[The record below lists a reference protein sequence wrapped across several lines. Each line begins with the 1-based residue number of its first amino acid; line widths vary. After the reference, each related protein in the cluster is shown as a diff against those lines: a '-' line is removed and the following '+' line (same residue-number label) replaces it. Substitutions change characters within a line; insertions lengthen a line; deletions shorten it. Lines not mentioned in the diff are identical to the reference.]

1 MGITLTL
8 IVYYLIGIYS
18 YSNFIT
24 IFEAHMKKIFPARF
38 QIEWFQ
44 QKNNPPEVNIIEP
57 ENKSVQPVNTLI
69 PYSINIS
76 DGEDGESKYE
86 EIPFDKVLLEVKYV
100 NENPENALYL
110 EKDKP
115 EKRKG
120 LLLINKFDCFT
131 CHQFKTRLIGPPFQ
145 EIAQKYSITS
155 SASNVSR

>member
-1 MGITLTL
+1 
-8 IVYYLIGIYS
+8 
-18 YSNFIT
+18 
-24 IFEAHMKKIFPARF
+24 MKKIFPARF

-155 SASNVSR
+155 SASQ